1 MGSCPRRGHRH
12 PPALPTAFHR
22 RDMEEVTRTDLP
34 RAPRCCSRGWGA
46 GAAPS
51 ARHRSEAVPADP
63 PRMVQ
68 DAGAPRVLPGAGSA
82 CAALAGGGTRGT
94 RGLEGTLS
102 DRSRSPD
109 LRTKTRGEQ
118 NVREFTKRRILKRDG
133 PCEASKET
141 FCSER
146 WTPAAAEGFSIKSH
160 FPGPGPR
167 GRVAG
172 SGAELLRSWLQGRR
186 LRGQCCCL
194 TLPSEVEAEGTG
206 LVSCSS
212 TSAGG
217 FGCKGHGLIPPQLT
231 LSLYICV
238 CNLDV
243 LSAVSSRVS
252 VQEAMATKPWPGC
265 SRVCRAGCGAGAGA
279 ASPPGRMGQRGGGC
293 GAVGIV
299 QADFSQPLHL
309 RSVSLAVQ

>member
-1 MGSCPRRGHRH
+1 
-12 PPALPTAFHR
+12 
-22 RDMEEVTRTDLP
+22 MEEVTRTDLP

-141 FCSER
+141 SVPVPALETERPMSRLPGNYPLRFLLSPVGLIGCCARRARGCSWHPSR
-146 WTPAAAEGFSIKSH
+146 ARRRVPAQPEEPAGVGPRLECKGSGVAPRPHRCPELLLLQKNQQDWKATRSGEAAPKQ
-160 FPGPGPR
+160 GPGQRAQGHP
-167 GRVAG
+167 GSNT
-172 SGAELLRSWLQGRR
+172 SGAV
-186 LRGQCCCL
+186 RG
-194 TLPSEVEAEGTG
+194 
-206 LVSCSS
+206 
-212 TSAGG
+212 
-217 FGCKGHGLIPPQLT
+217 
-231 LSLYICV
+231 
-238 CNLDV
+238 
-243 LSAVSSRVS
+243 
-252 VQEAMATKPWPGC
+252 
-265 SRVCRAGCGAGAGA
+265 GAGQGA
-279 ASPPGRMGQRGGGC
+279 LTARSP
-293 GAVGIV
+293 VWV
-299 QADFSQPLHL
+299 QSYPPT
-309 RSVSLAVQ
+309 